1 MLYTVTLDAD
11 RYIVSV
17 SHTKDDSVDID
28 LDLLDLRYLNAYRL
42 IDSEIILDE
51 AKKAEMVAADAQK
64 AIDEEIADLKQK
76 LNESDYIV
84 ANTFEQVMSLD
95 NALTFVADFIKIM
108 ADFRKKY
115 ADLIIN
121 RKNWRDRIEE
131 LEG

>member
-1 MLYTVTLDAD
+1 MLYTVKLDAD
-11 RYIVSV
+11 RYIVSIG
-17 SHTKDDSVDID
+17 HTKDDSVEID

-51 AKKAEMVAADAQK
+51 VKKAEIVAAEQQK

-95 NALTFVADFIKIM
+95 NAITFVADFIKIM

-121 RKNWRDRIEE
+121 RKNWRERIEE

>member
-1 MLYTVTLDAD
+1 MLYTVNIDAEG
-11 RYIVSV
+11 YILSI
-17 SHTKDDSVDID
+17 SHTSEDNIEIN
-28 LDLLDLRYLNAYRL
+28 LDLLDLHYLNAYRL
-42 IDSEIILDE
+42 IDSGIILDE
-51 AKKAEMVAADAQK
+51 AKKEEMIAAEQQK
-64 AIDEEIADLKQK
+64 AIDEEIADLKKK
-76 LNESDYIV
+76 LEESDYIV

-121 RKNWRDRIEE
+121 RKNWRARIEE

>member
-1 MLYTVTLDAD
+1 MLYTVTLDSE
-11 RYIVSV
+11 RYIVSI
-17 SHTKDDSVDID
+17 SYTKEDKVDID
-28 LDLLDLRYLNAYRL
+28 LAGLDLRYLNAYRM

-51 AKKAEMVAADAQK
+51 AKKAEMVAAEQKEAVDA
-64 AIDEEIADLKQK
+64 EIADLKQK

-95 NALTFVADFIKIM
+95 NAITFIADFIKIM
-108 ADFRKKY
+108 SDFRKKY

-121 RKNWRDRIEE
+121 RKNWRTRIEE

>member
-1 MLYTVTLDAD
+1 MLYTVNLNAD
-11 RYIVSV
+11 RYIVSI
-17 SHTKDDSVDID
+17 SHTKDDNVDID
-28 LDLLDLRYLNAYRL
+28 LNLLDLRYLNAYRL
-42 IDSEIILDE
+42 INSEIVLDE
-51 AKKAEMVAADAQK
+51 VKKAEMVATEQQK

-131 LEG
+131 LES

>member
-1 MLYTVTLDAD
+1 MYTINLDENK
-11 RYIVSV
+11 YILSIA
-17 SHTKDDSVDID
+17 HTANDSVEID

-51 AKKAEMVAADAQK
+51 VKKAEMVAAEQRK

-95 NALTFVADFIKIM
+95 NAITFVADFIKIM

-121 RKNWRDRIEE
+121 RKNWRTRIEE

>member
-1 MLYTVTLDAD
+1 MLYTVILDND
-11 RYIVSV
+11 KYIMSL
-17 SHTKDDSVDID
+17 SHTKYDNVDID
-28 LDLLDLRYLNAYRL
+28 LSLLDPHYLNAYRL

-51 AKKAEMVAADAQK
+51 AKKAEMIAAEQQQ

-95 NALTFVADFIKIM
+95 NAITFIADFIKIM

-121 RKNWRDRIEE
+121 RKNWRARIEE

>member
-1 MLYTVTLDAD
+1 MLYTVNIDAN

-17 SHTKDDSVDID
+17 GHTKEDNIEIN

-42 IDSEIILDE
+42 IDSEIVLDE
-51 AKKAEMVAADAQK
+51 ARKAELVAAETQK

-76 LNESDYIV
+76 LTESDYIV

-121 RKNWRDRIEE
+121 RKNWRARIEE

>member
-1 MLYTVTLDAD
+1 MLYTVNLDAD

-17 SHTKDDSVDID
+17 SHTKEDNVDID
-28 LDLLDLRYLNAYRL
+28 LSSLDLHYLNAYKL
-42 IDSEIILDE
+42 INSEIILDE
-51 AKKAEMVAADAQK
+51 VRKAEMVAAEQQK

-121 RKNWRDRIEE
+121 RKNWRARIEE

>member
-1 MLYTVTLDAD
+1 MLYTVNLDAD
-11 RYIVSV
+11 RYIISV
-17 SHTKDDSVDID
+17 SHTKDDSVDMD
-28 LDLLDLRYLNAYRL
+28 LDILDLRYLNAYRL

-51 AKKAEMVAADAQK
+51 ARKAEMVAAEEQK
-64 AIDEEIADLKQK
+64 AIDEEIADLKAK

-95 NALTFVADFIKIM
+95 NAITFIADFIKIM

-115 ADLIIN
+115 ADLLIN
-121 RKNWRDRIEE
+121 RKNWRARIEE

>member
-1 MLYTVTLDAD
+1 MLYTVSLDAD
-11 RYIVSV
+11 RYILSV
-17 SHTKDDSVDID
+17 SHTPNDSVELD
-28 LDLLDLRYLNAYRL
+28 LDVLDLHYLNAYQL
-42 IDSEIILDE
+42 IDSEVILDE
-51 AKKAEMVAADAQK
+51 DKKAEMAAAEAQK
-64 AIDEEIADLKQK
+64 AIDEEIADLKAK

-95 NALTFVADFIKIM
+95 NAITFIADFIKIM

-121 RKNWRDRIEE
+121 RKNWRARIEE

>member
-1 MLYTVTLDAD
+1 MLYTVNIDAD

-17 SHTKDDSVDID
+17 GHTKNDNIEIN

-42 IDSEIILDE
+42 IDSEIVLDE
-51 AKKAEMVAADAQK
+51 ARKAELVAAETQK
-64 AIDEEIADLKQK
+64 EIDEEIADLKQK
-76 LNESDYIV
+76 LTESDYIV

-121 RKNWRDRIEE
+121 RKNWRARIEE

>member
-11 RYIVSV
+11 RYIMSV
-17 SHTKDDSVDID
+17 SHTKEDNVDID

-51 AKKAEMVAADAQK
+51 AKKAEMVAAEEQK
-64 AIDEEIADLKQK
+64 AIDEEIADLKAK

-95 NALTFVADFIKIM
+95 NAITFIADFIKIM

-115 ADLIIN
+115 ADLLIN
-121 RKNWRDRIEE
+121 RKNWRARIEE